1 MEEEVVVK
9 KSLIRRILKDAI
21 ASGTKVDF
29 ILDAFL
35 NTVNSNTIRYITD
48 VLSDIDGDVDLV
60 YPGDFIKFKAPKS
73 YVDKRFNPDILNEM
87 GFLSIEKDFYYVYA
101 VVLGDESWN
110 SGYNPYYGK
119 IKVSAFFHDDQKQ
132 VSYYN
137 ESLST
142 GDVIKIQA
150 TDIPKFSTKYEG
162 YKDHVSQL
170 AKLEPLI

>member
-1 MEEEVVVK
+1 MNEATIKVG
-9 KSLIRRILKDAI
+9 LLTRILKEEI
-21 ASGTKVDF
+21 ASGTKSKF
-29 ILDAFL
+29 ILDALL
-35 NTVNSNTIRYITD
+35 NNVHSYTIRYITD
-48 VLSDIDGDVDLV
+48 VLSDVDGDVDLI

-73 YVDKRFNPDILNEM
+73 YVDSKFNPDILNEM
-87 GFLSIEKDFYYVYA
+87 GFLSIEKDDYYVYA

-132 VSYYN
+132 VSYN
-137 ESLST
+137 GESLST
-142 GDVIKIQA
+142 GDVMKIQA
-150 TDIPKFSTKYEG
+150 TDIPRFSTKYEG

>member
-1 MEEEVVVK
+1 MEQEVLVK
-9 KSLIRRILKDAI
+9 KSLVRTILKDAI
-21 ASGTKVDF
+21 VSGTKVDF

-35 NTVNSNTIRYITD
+35 SSINSYTIRYITD
-48 VLSDIDGDVDLV
+48 VLSDIDGDVDLI

-73 YVDKRFNPDILNEM
+73 YVDSKFNPDILNEM
-87 GFLSIEKDFYYVYA
+87 GFLSIEKDNYYVYA
-101 VVLGDESWN
+101 VVLGDESWT

-132 VSYYN
+132 VSYHS

-142 GDVIKIQA
+142 GDVIKIKYS
-150 TDIPKFSTKYEG
+150 DIPKFSTKYEG
-162 YKDHVSQL
+162 YEDHVCQL